1 MCPVVGVPLLR
12 LLHTA
17 WAELATCVL
26 EAGSMVGKV
35 GGEELVKNY
44 VDANIFC
51 IKKLP
56 GPWSC
61 LRPRL
66 WSLA

>member
-1 MCPVVGVPLLR
+1 M
-12 LLHTA
+12 
-17 WAELATCVL
+17 ATCVL